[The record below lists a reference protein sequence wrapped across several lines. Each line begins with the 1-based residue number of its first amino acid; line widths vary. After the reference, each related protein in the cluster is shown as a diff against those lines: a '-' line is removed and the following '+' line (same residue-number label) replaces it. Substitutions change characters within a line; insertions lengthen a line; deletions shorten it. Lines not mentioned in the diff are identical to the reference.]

1 MDAPLGPSGAES
13 AVPEAVLRARMQN
26 RLWLT
31 TVILIATFVVT
42 LLTREPP
49 SNTSSYHAP
58 SAKRTGGLDLSGL
71 LANPYDPGDFPRT
84 PAEEMRL
91 RFAKP
96 MPSPRERRARP
107 DISGTTLVLRAIS
120 AFNPDERSTMVG
132 DAVRHLRHYPQVKD
146 EVWAL
151 VEQYRRNNPWMSE
164 HVLAVK
170 EAVEQR
176 LEIASGEGHNLLEY

>member
-1 MDAPLGPSGAES
+1 MGVPLGPSGVES
-13 AVPEAVLRARMQN
+13 AVPEAVIKARMQN
-26 RLWLT
+26 KLWLT
-31 TVILIATFVVT
+31 AVILITAFVFAV
-42 LLTREPP
+42 LTREIP
-49 SNTSSYHAP
+49 STANRDHAP

-84 PAEEMRL
+84 PAEAMRL

-96 MPSPRERRARP
+96 VPSPRERQGRP

-120 AFNPDERSTMVG
+120 EFNPDERATMVG

-151 VEQYRRNNPWMSE
+151 VEQYRRNNPWMSA
-164 HVLAVK
+164 HVTAVK
-170 EAVEQR
+170 EAVEKR
-176 LEIASGEGHNLLEY
+176 LEIAAGEGYNILEY